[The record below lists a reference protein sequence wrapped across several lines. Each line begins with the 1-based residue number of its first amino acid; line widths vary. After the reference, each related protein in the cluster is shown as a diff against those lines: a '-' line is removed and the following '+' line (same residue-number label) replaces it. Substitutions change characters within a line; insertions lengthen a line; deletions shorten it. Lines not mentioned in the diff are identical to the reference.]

1 MGNVVS
7 QRVQI
12 GLFLGV
18 TMLGLGMCLLIGMSF
33 LKTSVLSPVRAPFPG
48 AILEAVTLRPASA
61 DSLMVTRRYQVAAP
75 FREVAEW
82 YQGKDSLMPLPAAM
96 GSSCFHQSFRR
107 SLALIPGVVRGGTTE
122 AVTICPS
129 PGGVAVTSIT
139 TTHFP
144 VFAP

>member
-1 MGNVVS
+1 MGNGVS
-7 QRVQI
+7 QRAQI

-18 TMLGLGMCLLIGMSF
+18 TMLGLGVGLLIGMSF

-48 AILEAVTLRPASA
+48 AILKTVTMRPASA

-96 GSSCFHQSFRR
+96 GLGCFQQSFRR
-107 SLALIPGVVRGGTTE
+107 SSALIPHVVHGSATE
-122 AVTICPS
+122 EVTICPTPS
-129 PGGVAVTSIT
+129 GVAVTSIT

>member
-18 TMLGLGMCLLIGMSF
+18 TMLGLGMGLLIGVLF
-33 LKTSVLSPVRAPFPG
+33 LKAVVPLPVRTPFPG
-48 AILEAVTLRPASA
+48 GILKTVALRPTSTG
-61 DSLMVTRRYQVAAP
+61 SLMVTRHYQVTAP

-82 YQGKDSLMPLPAAM
+82 YQGKDSLMPLPAVM
-96 GSSCFHQSFRR
+96 GPGCFQQSIRR
-107 SLALIPGVVRGGTTE
+107 SSALIPHVVHGSTTE
-122 AVTICPS
+122 EVTTCPTPS
-129 PGGVAVTSIT
+129 GVAVTSIT
-139 TTHFP
+139 TTHFR

>member
-1 MGNVVS
+1 MGNGVS
-7 QRVQI
+7 QRAQI

-18 TMLGLGMCLLIGMSF
+18 TMLGLGMGLLIGALF
-33 LKTSVLSPVRAPFPG
+33 LKAVVPLPVRTPFPG
-48 AILEAVTLRPASA
+48 AILKTVALRPTSA
-61 DSLMVTRRYQVAAP
+61 GSLMVTRHYQVTAP

-96 GSSCFHQSFRR
+96 GSSCFQQSFRR

-122 AVTICPS
+122 AVTICPTPS
-129 PGGVAVTSIT
+129 GVAVTSIT
-139 TTHFP
+139 TTHFW